1 MKKEMLVCN
10 LLVFILITF
19 FTIGASQAAI
29 VTLSDFSSD
38 ETPAEYL
45 DAAFEFLVNGSV
57 LTLNVTNTTSEQNAY
72 SINEIYFNAKDNI
85 DGLALNPAIEGWEL
99 IEDQKADGFGKFGFE
114 VADGVGNDKHMI
126 DQGEMLTFTFD
137 ITGTG
142 PFTDFDF
149 ITLSTIPPGHIQA
162 IAAAKFVGGPE
173 GDGAYG
179 SAIAAVPIPG
189 ALWLLGSGLVS
200 IVGLRRK
207 NTYYKK
213 S

>member
-1 MKKEMLVCN
+1 MKKEMLICQ
-10 LLVFILITF
+10 LLVLILITF
-19 FTIGASQAAI
+19 STVGASQAAI

-85 DGLALNPAIEGWEL
+85 VSLALNPVIEGWEL
-99 IEDQKADGFGKFGFE
+99 IEDQRADGFGRFGFE
-114 VADGVGNDKHMI
+114 IADGVGNDEHMI
-126 DQGEMLTFTFD
+126 NQGEMLTFTFD
-137 ITGTG
+137 IVGTR

-149 ITLSTIPPGHIQA
+149 ITMSTIPPGNIQA
-162 IAAAKFVGGPE
+162 VAAAKFVGGP
-173 GDGAYG
+173 GDDGAYG
-179 SAIAAVPIPG
+179 AAIAAVPIPG

-207 NTYYKK
+207 NK
-213 S
+213 